1 MKVLDP
7 VARLGHQH
15 TDIDQRIHDAAEVI
29 GASHTPVL
37 QHSPRQQSVLL
48 EGKVTAGKRE
58 LRPTDMPAL
67 GKPGLQVLDARQQEE
82 IGALVVA
89 IAAAAELFQDVG
101 REPQLVHRAPAMAR
115 AGRALSA

>member
-1 MKVLDP
+1 ML
-7 VARLGHQH
+7 
-15 TDIDQRIHDAAEVI
+15 
-29 GASHTPVL
+29 AS
-37 QHSPRQQSVLL
+37 R
-48 EGKVTAGKRE
+48 K
-58 LRPTDMPAL
+58 
-67 GKPGLQVLDARQQEE
+67 